1 MVRRHKRE
9 NSDTLLTRM
18 TLTTPRYVGIDLGT
32 TNSAAAVFDGEQ
44 VTAVRNAQGASLTPS
59 VVRIDGRGNITV
71 GARARR
77 YLERDAKNT
86 RGEFKRLM
94 GTSQDLA
101 FASADITRKPEELS
115 AEVLKSLRKDIEDQ
129 FGFAPQ
135 RAVISVPALF
145 ELPQN
150 AATSEAARLAGFE
163 QVELLQEPIASAL
176 AAGWSAEESA
186 GSWLV
191 YDLGGG
197 TFDAS
202 LLETR
207 DGLLR
212 VIGHD
217 GDNFLGGRDFDWAI
231 VDWLLAQIK
240 QQTEVELSR
249 SKPEHTAAITRLKQ
263 LAEEAKIELS
273 RNESTEIAIIELPV
287 PGGDPLD
294 LEVSLDREMLET
306 LCLALVDRTLDVCTR
321 LCKTHGLDP
330 GGLHHVVLVG
340 GPSVMPIVRRRVQQV
355 LQVAPTEGLDPM
367 TLVAR
372 GAAIYAATAGLD
384 ARPES
389 RPEPVPESQRVWL
402 QHPAMSSD
410 LTPHVV
416 GKLVDSEPDKAPG
429 EIRVLRSD
437 GLWESP
443 WTEVDEEGAFVL
455 SVTLIPRRPNI
466 FRIEGRRGP
475 EQKVAIEPPTFTIVQ
490 GLTISD
496 PPLSRTVGVALAN
509 NRVRVYFER
518 GAPLPVRRT
527 FNLRTVET
535 VPAGSEE
542 CILKIP
548 IVQGE
553 FDDAHLCRL
562 VGSLELRGEKLK
574 QHLPAGAEVEV
585 TIELDR
591 GGRMSAR
598 ALVPSLDQVFEQVAH
613 LLVPE
618 ATPEVLAANLEATQ
632 QRVIELRAEA
642 FQAKI
647 ISAIGRLN
655 SIESRLASLE
665 TDVAAAAGGDTDA
678 AQKARR
684 AFLELDAEIEQIEL
698 DKRWPELEEEARE
711 TVIWASATI
720 ADFGLPH
727 EAKLLTDT
735 AKAIEQ
741 AKNNRDALE
750 LQRQLRLLARLGSTA
765 SLRHPHA
772 WHHRFERAA
781 SKADQATDLV
791 AAQALVKEGKVAIN
805 KDDVP
810 ALRRI
815 TQKLWQL
822 LPDDPEDRKLGHNS
836 GVR

>member
-1 MVRRHKRE
+1 M
-9 NSDTLLTRM
+9 SLA
-18 TLTTPRYVGIDLGT
+18 TPRYVGIDLGT

-44 VTAVRNAQGASLTPS
+44 VTPIRNAQGATLTPS
-59 VVRIDGRGNITV
+59 VVRIDSRGNVTV

-77 YLERDAKNT
+77 YLERDSNNT

-94 GTSQDLA
+94 GTSQA
-101 FASADITRKPEELS
+101 ISFKASSLTKTPEELS

-129 FGFAPQ
+129 FGFVPE

-176 AAGWSAEESA
+176 AAGWSAEEA
-186 GSWLV
+186 TGSWLV

-231 VDWLLAQIK
+231 VDWILAEIK
-240 QQTEVELSR
+240 RLEDVVISR
-249 SKPEHTAAITRLKQ
+249 SEPTHGPAITRLKQ

-273 RNESTEIAIIELPV
+273 RATSTVISVIELAV
-287 PGGDPLD
+287 PDGDPID
-294 LEVSLDREMLET
+294 LELPLSRDTLEA
-306 LCLALVDRTLDVCTR
+306 LCMSLVDRSLDVCTR
-321 LCKTHGLDP
+321 LTETHGLKP
-330 GGLHHVVLVG
+330 GDLQHVVLVG
-340 GPSVMPIVRRRVQQV
+340 GPSVMPIVRRRVSQV
-355 LQVAPTEGLDPM
+355 LQVTPTEGLDPM
-367 TLVAR
+367 SLVAR

-384 ARPES
+384 ARPAIKA
-389 RPEPVPESQRVWL
+389 EPIARGQRVWL

-410 LTPHVV
+410 ITPHVV
-416 GKLVDSEPDKAPG
+416 GKLVDSEPDEAPK
-429 EIRVLRSD
+429 ELRVIRSD

-443 WTEVDEEGAFVL
+443 WTEIDEEGAFVL
-455 SVTLIPRRPNI
+455 SVTLLPRRPNI

-475 EQKVAIEPPTFTIVQ
+475 ESPVAIEPPTFTIVQ

-509 NRVRVYFER
+509 NHVRVYFER

-535 VPAGSEE
+535 IPAGSDE
-542 CILKIP
+542 CLLKIP

-553 FDDAHLCRL
+553 FEDAHLCRL
-562 VGSLELRGEKLK
+562 VGSLELRGETIK
-574 QHLPAGAEVEV
+574 QNLPAGSEVEV

-618 ATPEVLAANLEATQ
+618 ASPEVLVASLEATQ
-632 QRVIELRAEA
+632 KRVIELRSEA
-642 FQAKI
+642 FQNKV

-655 SIESRLASLE
+655 SIEARLASLE
-665 TDVAAAAGGDTDA
+665 TDVSAAAGGDTDA

-684 AFLELDAEIEQIEL
+684 AFLDLDAEIEQIEL
-698 DKRWPELEEEARE
+698 EKRWPKLDEEARE
-711 TVIWASATI
+711 TMIWASAVI

-727 EAKLLTDT
+727 EARLLTET
-735 AKAIEQ
+735 AKAIEH
-741 AKNNRDALE
+741 ARKTHDALE
-750 LQRQLRLLARLGSTA
+750 MQRQLRLLTRLASTA

-781 SKADQATDLV
+781 SKIDQATDLV
-791 AAQALVKEGKVAIN
+791 AAQALVKEGKIALN

-810 ALRRI
+810 TLRRI

-822 LPDDPEDRKLGHNS
+822 LPDDPEDRRLGHDS

>member
-1 MVRRHKRE
+1 M
-9 NSDTLLTRM
+9 S
-18 TLTTPRYVGIDLGT
+18 LTTPRYVGIDLGT

-44 VTAVRNAQGASLTPS
+44 VTSVRNAQGATLTPS
-59 VVRIDGRGNITV
+59 VIRIDSRGNVTV
-71 GARARR
+71 GARAHKF
-77 YLERDAKNT
+77 LERDAKNT

-94 GTSQDLA
+94 GTAQALG
-101 FASADITRKPEELS
+101 FTSAEVEKTPEELS

-129 FGFAPQ
+129 FGFVPE

-176 AAGWSAEESA
+176 AAGWSAEESS

-231 VDWLLAQIK
+231 VDWLLAEVK
-240 QQTEVELSR
+240 RLEGVELSR
-249 SKPEHTAAITRLKQ
+249 SEPTHGPAIRRLKQ

-273 RNESTEIAIIELPV
+273 RGDAAVVSIVDLPV
-287 PGGDPLD
+287 PGSD
-294 LEVSLDREMLET
+294 SLDIEISIDRDTMEG
-306 LCLALVDRTLDVCTR
+306 LCLTLVDRTLDVCTR
-321 LCKTHGLDP
+321 LLQAHGVAIGNLN
-330 GGLHHVVLVG
+330 HVVLVG
-340 GPSVMPIVRRRVQQV
+340 GPSVMPVVRRRVQAV

-367 TLVAR
+367 SLVAR
-372 GAAIYAATAGLD
+372 GASIYAATAGLD
-384 ARPES
+384 ARPA
-389 RPEPVPESQRVWL
+389 VKQTTTNGQRVWL

-416 GKLVDSEPDKAPG
+416 GKLVDIDPEKAPT
-429 EIRVLRSD
+429 EIRFRRGD
-437 GLWESP
+437 DLWESP
-443 WTEVDEEGAFVL
+443 WTPIDPEGAFVL
-455 SVTLIPRRPNI
+455 SVTLIARRPNV
-466 FRIEGRRGP
+466 FRIEGRRGAEVP
-475 EQKVAIEPPTFTIVQ
+475 VAIDPPTFTIVQ

-509 NRVRVYFER
+509 NQVRVYFER

-535 VPAGSEE
+535 VPAGTEE
-542 CILKIP
+542 CLLKIP

-562 VGSLELRGEKLK
+562 VGSLELRGAALREN
-574 QHLPAGAEVEV
+574 LPSGSEVEV

-598 ALVPSLDQVFEQVAH
+598 ALVPAVDQVFEQVAH

-618 ATPEVLAANLEATQ
+618 ASPEVLAANLEATHK
-632 QRVIELRAEA
+632 RVIELRAEA
-642 FQAKI
+642 FQEKVI
-647 ISAIGRLN
+647 TAIGRLN
-655 SIESRLASLE
+655 SIEARLASLE
-665 TDVAAAAGGDTDA
+665 TDVSAAAGGDTDA

-698 DKRWPELEEEARE
+698 EKRWPALETEARE
-711 TVIWASATI
+711 TMIWASAVV

-727 EAKLLTDT
+727 EARLLNETSR
-735 AKAIEQ
+735 AIDH
-741 AKNNRDALE
+741 ARTSHDALE
-750 LQRQLRLLARLGSTA
+750 MQRQLRLLKRLSSTA
-765 SLRHPHA
+765 SLRHPQA
-772 WHHRFERAA
+772 WHHRFESAA
-781 SKADQATDLV
+781 SKADRATDMV
-791 AAQALVKEGKVAIN
+791 AAQALVKQGRIALN
-805 KDDVP
+805 KDDV
-810 ALRRI
+810 ASLRRI

-822 LPDDPEDRKLGHNS
+822 LPDDPEDRRLGHDS